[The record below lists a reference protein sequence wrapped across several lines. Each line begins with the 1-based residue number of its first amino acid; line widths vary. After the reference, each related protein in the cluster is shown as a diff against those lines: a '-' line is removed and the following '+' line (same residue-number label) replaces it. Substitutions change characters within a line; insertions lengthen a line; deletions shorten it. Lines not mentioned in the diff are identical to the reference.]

1 MYYKAHCSIKAYRVV
16 SQVLRL
22 MNLLGKFAR
31 DLPMFFAVALLTLL
45 LLSLTALYLPPPG
58 EFITEL
64 RQTGKELKSIA
75 NITHVSVRAIII
87 FLNNARVNTLLAVP
101 FISIIIYPTMIVATA
116 WVLRVVVSEIANN
129 TAIMQGILYQSIILL
144 LLLPHSYLE
153 TLSYGIA
160 FVCSNKLMVAL
171 LRDLRKKRFTE
182 DIILYYIF
190 AMAVS
195 FLILLIAA
203 FVESYLM
210 PA

>member
-45 LLSLTALYLPPPG
+45 LLSLTALYLPPPE

-75 NITHVSVRAIII
+75 NITHVSVRTIII

-101 FISIIIYPTMIVATA
+101 FISIIIYPTMIVTTA

>member
-1 MYYKAHCSIKAYRVV
+1 
-16 SQVLRL
+16 

-45 LLSLTALYLPPPG
+45 LLSLTALYLPPPE

-101 FISIIIYPTMIVATA
+101 FISIIIYPTMIVTTA

>member
-1 MYYKAHCSIKAYRVV
+1 MYYKAHCSIKVYRVV

-22 MNLLGKFAR
+22 MNLLGNFAR

-45 LLSLTALYLPPPG
+45 LLSLTALYLPPPE

-64 RQTGKELKSIA
+64 RQTGKELKSVA

-101 FISIIIYPTMIVATA
+101 FISIIIYPTMIVTTA

>member
-45 LLSLTALYLPPPG
+45 LLSLTALYLPPPE

-101 FISIIIYPTMIVATA
+101 FISIIIYPTMIVTTA

-129 TAIMQGILYQSIILL
+129 TAITQGILYQSIILL

-160 FVCSNKLMVAL
+160 FVCSNKLMMAL

-195 FLILLIAA
+195 FLILIIAA

>member
-45 LLSLTALYLPPPG
+45 LLSLTALYLPPPE

-75 NITHVSVRAIII
+75 NITHDSVRAITI

-101 FISIIIYPTMIVATA
+101 FISIIIYPTMIVTTA

-171 LRDLRKKRFTE
+171 LRGLRKKRFTE

>member
-45 LLSLTALYLPPPG
+45 LLSLTALYLPPPE

-101 FISIIIYPTMIVATA
+101 FISIIIYPTMIVTTA

>member
-1 MYYKAHCSIKAYRVV
+1 MYYKVHCSIKAYRVV
-16 SQVLRL
+16 SQVLRSV
-22 MNLLGKFAR
+22 NLLGKFAH

-45 LLSLTALYLPPPG
+45 LLSLTALYLPPPE

-64 RQTGKELKSIA
+64 RQTGKELKNIA
-75 NITHVSVRAIII
+75 NITHVSVRATII
-87 FLNNARVNTLLAVP
+87 FLNNARVNTLLAAP
-101 FISIIIYPTMIVATA
+101 FISIIIYPTMIVTTA
-116 WVLRVVVSEIANN
+116 WVLRVAVSEIANN

-182 DIILYYIF
+182 DTILYYIF
-190 AMAVS
+190 AIVVS

>member
-45 LLSLTALYLPPPG
+45 LLSLTALYLPPPE

-64 RQTGKELKSIA
+64 RQTGKELESIA

-101 FISIIIYPTMIVATA
+101 FISIIIYPTMIVTTA

>member
-45 LLSLTALYLPPPG
+45 LLSLTALYLPPPE

-101 FISIIIYPTMIVATA
+101 FISIIIYPTMIVTTA

-129 TAIMQGILYQSIILL
+129 TAIMQEILYQSIILL

>member
-45 LLSLTALYLPPPG
+45 LLSLTALYLPPPE

-87 FLNNARVNTLLAVP
+87 FLNNAMVNTLLAVP
-101 FISIIIYPTMIVATA
+101 FISIIIYPTMIVTTA

-171 LRDLRKKRFTE
+171 LRDLRKKQFTE

>member
-22 MNLLGKFAR
+22 VNLLGKFAR

-45 LLSLTALYLPPPG
+45 LLSLTALYLPPPEG
-58 EFITEL
+58 FITEL
-64 RQTGKELKSIA
+64 RQTGKELKSVA

-101 FISIIIYPTMIVATA
+101 FISIIIYPTMIVTTA

>member
-16 SQVLRL
+16 LQVLRL

-45 LLSLTALYLPPPG
+45 LLSLTALYLPPPE

-75 NITHVSVRAIII
+75 NITHVSVRATII

-101 FISIIIYPTMIVATA
+101 FISIIIYPTMIVTTA
-116 WVLRVVVSEIANN
+116 WVLRVAVSEIANN

-195 FLILLIAA
+195 FLILLIAS

>member
-1 MYYKAHCSIKAYRVV
+1 MYYKAHYSIKAYRVV
-16 SQVLRL
+16 SKVLRL

-45 LLSLTALYLPPPG
+45 LLSLTALYLPPPE

-75 NITHVSVRAIII
+75 NITHVSVRTIII

-101 FISIIIYPTMIVATA
+101 FISIIIYPTMIVTTA
-116 WVLRVVVSEIANN
+116 WVLRVVVSEVANN

>member
-45 LLSLTALYLPPPG
+45 LLSLTALYLPPPE

-64 RQTGKELKSIA
+64 RQTGKELESIA

-101 FISIIIYPTMIVATA
+101 FISIIIYPTMIVTTA
-116 WVLRVVVSEIANN
+116 WVLRVVVSEIANS

>member
-45 LLSLTALYLPPPG
+45 LLSLTALYLPPPE

-87 FLNNARVNTLLAVP
+87 FLNNARVSTLLAVP
-101 FISIIIYPTMIVATA
+101 FISIIIYPTMIVTTA